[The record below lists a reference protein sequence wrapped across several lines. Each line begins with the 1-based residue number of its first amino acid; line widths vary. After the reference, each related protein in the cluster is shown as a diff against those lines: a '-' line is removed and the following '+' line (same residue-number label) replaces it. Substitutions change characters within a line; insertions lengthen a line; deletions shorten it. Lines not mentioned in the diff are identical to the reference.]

1 MMSKKEGNWDISVCG
16 LNCAECTIYKAY
28 HGDDEAMKKMLGY
41 FKDAKPES
49 IVCGGCR
56 GPLDKYWR
64 ADCYFLACSKKKELK
79 YCFECVEFPCGK
91 LQAFGSDGYPHHKKT
106 VENMKRMKE
115 IGIDAWLKEQNK
127 KGKRVF
133 CP

>member
-1 MMSKKEGNWDISVCG
+1 MSKKEGNWDISVCG

-79 YCFECVEFPCGK
+79 
-91 LQAFGSDGYPHHKKT
+91 
-106 VENMKRMKE
+106 
-115 IGIDAWLKEQNK
+115 
-127 KGKRVF
+127 
-133 CP
+133 